1 MASLLA
7 VTTEA
12 VTASVVAVLV
22 EVSSVEVFLESAA

>member
-22 EVSSVEVFLESAA
+22 EVSSVEVFWESAA